1 MKNTQPTGLGLSGV
15 LTVIFVVL
23 KLIGTIDWSWW
34 WVLSPLWIDFC
45 IVMLVSLGRGI
56 YLAHQ
61 KKKMAKSWAKRKSD
75 MMKGTL
81 KHD

>member
-1 MKNTQPTGLGLSGV
+1 MNNTRPTGLGLSGV
-15 LTVIFVVL
+15 LTVVFVVL

-45 IVMLVSLGRGI
+45 IVILVSLGYGI
-56 YLAHQ
+56 YLARQ
-61 KKKMAKSWAKRKSD
+61 KKKMDKSWAKLKSD